1 MHHNVADDRA
11 LSRGLSHTIVVGA
24 MVSVYAAFF
33 TFAANV
39 IGATI
44 VGLEPFELLRVYA
57 TFFMGGS
64 PIGGSSDIGVVLG
77 MAMGLHLA
85 TGAIVGLPLYA
96 VYETLFRGH
105 GLRRRAL
112 YGVGLGLVMWLVNF
126 YAILSWLQPVAL
138 RVIGAPGEASPYI
151 LHAMPPWVA
160 ALTHICFVQIVLLV
174 PLVWRAAASAMP
186 EMAAQQEAG

>member
-1 MHHNVADDRA
+1 MHHASSEGRA
-11 LSRGLSHTIVVGA
+11 LTKDLSHIVVVGA

-39 IGATI
+39 VGASI
-44 VGLEPFELLRVYA
+44 VGLEPFKLLRVYA

-85 TGAIVGLPLYA
+85 TGAVVGLPLYV
-96 VYETLFRGH
+96 VYETMFRHH

-112 YGVGLGLVMWLVNF
+112 IGLGLGVVMWLVNF
-126 YAILSWLQPVAL
+126 YAILSWLQPAAL
-138 RVIGAPGEASPYI
+138 RVMGAPGEASAYI
-151 LHAMPPWVA
+151 LQAMPPWVA

-174 PLVWRAAASAMP
+174 PLLLRAAASAIP
-186 EMAAQQEAG
+186 DLGERQEA